1 MTRRGLLAAAATL
14 IIGASLATAA
24 PVSAHAE
31 LVSSD
36 PANGATLDALPTEI
50 VLTFSE
56 NVGNPAGLSVVTAD
70 GTVLETGEL
79 EVVDDTMRLPLAAAS
94 ATPGHYLISYDVTS
108 ADGHPIGGE
117 LHFLIAG
124 SSGANP
130 APEVVVPEVGGG
142 DDGGVDA
149 AVTVVL
155 AVLLAAALAAAVFAT
170 QRVVRRLAVDDT
182 A

>member
-1 MTRRGLLAAAATL
+1 MTRRALVAVAVTLAV
-14 IIGASLATAA
+14 GASLASTA

-36 PANGATLDALPTEI
+36 PANGATVDALPTEI

-56 NVGNPAGLSVVTAD
+56 NVGKPAGLSVVSAD
-70 GTVLETGEL
+70 GTVLEAGEL
-79 EVVDDTMRLPLAAAS
+79 EVVDDTMRLPLAAAP

-117 LHFLIAG
+117 LHFLVAG

-130 APEVVVPEVGGG
+130 APEVVLPEVGGG

-149 AVTVVL
+149 AVTVLL
-155 AVLLAAALAAAVFAT
+155 AVLLAAALATAVLAT
-170 QRVVRRLAVDDT
+170 QRVVRRLAVDDS